1 MSKRRLAGWI
11 GAAAAALLVA
21 GCGSVVRLAY
31 NNADYA
37 LRVAAH
43 EWFDLHG
50 SQSDLMRTRIEDFH
64 AWHRRQELPAY
75 ARLFDGTADRVQR
88 GLTREDVQWV
98 LDGVRARYRA
108 LAQQAAED
116 LAPVAATFTP
126 ANYKA
131 LERKMAEGNE
141 QFEKDVLRIDPEKR
155 SRNRFKTISGRFEE
169 WLGPLNAEQED
180 LIRRFVRS
188 GADML
193 PVMLEDRR
201 RRQRE
206 LVRLLEQYRTS
217 PELRA
222 KLTGY
227 FVDLEQGRGPEYA
240 RLARAREAEFVQL
253 VLDLDR
259 TLTPKQRDHAVAK
272 LRAYADEF
280 QVLAREGRPDP
291 KGSLRTS
298 APVPAAGS

>member
-1 MSKRRLAGWI
+1 MRRLAGWI
-11 GAAAAALLVA
+11 CAAAAAALAA
-21 GCGSVVRLAY
+21 GCGTVVRLAY

-37 LRVAAH
+37 MRVAAH
-43 EWFDLHG
+43 DWFDLHG
-50 SQSDLMRTRIEDFH
+50 SQSDLMRARIEDFH
-64 AWHRRQELPAY
+64 AWHRRQELPEY
-75 ARLFDGTADRVQR
+75 ARLFDGAADRLQR

-108 LAQQAAED
+108 LAEQAADD
-116 LAPVAATFTP
+116 LTPVVATFTP

-131 LERKMAEGNE
+131 LERKLAEGNE

-155 SRNRFKTISGRFEE
+155 RRNRFKTISGRFEE
-169 WLGPLNAEQED
+169 WLGALNAEQEA
-180 LIRRFVRS
+180 LIRRFVR
-188 GADML
+188 GGEDML

-206 LVRLLEQYRTS
+206 FVRLLEQYRTS

-222 KLTGY
+222 KLTAY

-240 RLARAREAEFVQL
+240 KLARAREAEFVQL

-259 TLTPKQRDHAVAK
+259 TLTPRQRDHAVAK

-291 KGSLRTS
+291 RGGVRTA
-298 APVPAAGS
+298 APAPAAGG